1 MTGAAGTI
9 SVKLFAGLELRARER
24 RTDCERDQAL
34 GPDDEVALFPRLGG
48 G

>member
-24 RTDCERDQAL
+24 PL
-34 GPDDEVALFPRLGG
+34 GPDDEVALFPPLGG